1 MMSVCCPACLTC
13 LAWKVLLC
21 NVTASLCS
29 EAHTV
34 LLGHSLFK
42 LLVAGHFIHEQNSRA
57 SQNAGPERPGH
68 HTLCADMGSGRQRVS
83 LTHGHCH
90 GYAYGN
96 GHVRFV
102 ADLQQEQGKA
112 GLRHGMAGQCL
123 SGQAWLCRDSESITP
138 TNIVKTEN
146 GTDSQEQQQRKHLI
160 CWQP

>member
-1 MMSVCCPACLTC
+1 MLSVCCPACLTC
-13 LAWKVLLC
+13 WAWKVLLC

-42 LLVAGHFIHEQNSRA
+42 LLIAGHFIHEQNSRV

-83 LTHGHCH
+83 LTPGHYH
-90 GYAYGN
+90 GYAHGN

-102 ADLQQEQGKA
+102 ADL
-112 GLRHGMAGQCL
+112 RHGMAWQCL
-123 SGQAWLCRDSESITP
+123 SGYAWLCRGSESITP
-138 TNIVKTEN
+138 TNIVKTEH